1 MEIVGFHAKQMN
13 GIDYCSAKDSRYE
26 VDGEP
31 MQYALTIISAGGY
44 EDDVGALLFLGLLPP
59 LISLGC
65 WAGCLSFYICLF
77 SPSSFLFSK
86 FLRSSWPPCFPC
98 FPCPSAVLLF
108 VVFVVLLVVETLPD
122 LVFVPRHLPLVH
134 QVRR

>member
-59 LISLGC
+59 LISL
-65 WAGCLSFYICLF
+65 
-77 SPSSFLFSK
+77 
-86 FLRSSWPPCFPC
+86 
-98 FPCPSAVLLF
+98 AVLLHLL
-108 VVFVVLLVVETLPD
+108 VLPIVLLVLQILEEFLASLLS
-122 LVFVPRHLPLVH
+122 LVSLSFCCSPFCCLCCPSCR
-134 QVRR
+134 

>member
-44 EDDVGALLFLGLLPP
+44 EDDVGALPFLGLPAP
-59 LISLGC
+59 LDLFGLLGR
-65 WAGCLSFYICLF
+65 LL
-77 SPSSFLFSK
+77 
-86 FLRSSWPPCFPC
+86 
-98 FPCPSAVLLF
+98 VLLHLL
-108 VVFVVLLVVETLPD
+108 VLPIVLLVLQILEEFLASLLS
-122 LVFVPRHLPLVH
+122 LVSLSFCCSPFCCPCCPSCR
-134 QVRR
+134 